1 MPSTKR
7 RRLFNKSRLILLC
20 AKDAIYMISF
30 NSHNT
35 FTRYSHFIN
44 WGTENFPKVT
54 GLVREFPQGHGS
66 SKKLQSGFKATHPS
80 PTTAQSRQ
88 SVKVCLGSVG
98 KCWLP
103 CEEQMQW
110 LLGEFRG
117 QRGDRGTLPHRP
129 SLEVSSSLPVLWWKN
144 TWEIIKQKA
153 VSGKIHQNL
162 INWTK
167 GDKMARNRPQ
177 GTETVDSG
185 WDFSFHPL
193 CLLRRPIHHF
203 SLRLLIRETPATL
216 TQHVNYE
223 NRALRTT

>member
-1 MPSTKR
+1 MPSRK

-20 AKDAIYMISF
+20 AKDAIYTISF
-30 NSHNT
+30 NPHNT

-44 WGTENFPKVT
+44 WGTE
-54 GLVREFPQGHGS
+54 VREFPQGHGS

-80 PTTAQSRQ
+80 PAIEQSGQ

-98 KCWLP
+98 KRWLP

-117 QRGDRGTLPHRP
+117 QRGDRGTLPHLP
-129 SLEVSSSLPVLWWKN
+129 SLEVSSSLPVLCWKN

-153 VSGKIHQNL
+153 VSRKIHQNL

-167 GDKMARNRPQ
+167 DDKMARNRPQ

-193 CLLRRPIHHF
+193 CLLHRPIHHF

-223 NRALRTT
+223 NRALCTT